1 MITILL
7 VEDEHLIRQGLKVLL
22 QSDADLQVVGE
33 AENGIQ
39 AIEQVEILNPDIVI
53 MDINMP
59 EMDGISATQI
69 ITQRFTRTKV
79 IILSSFDD
87 QYYVNQAIK
96 YNASAYL
103 LKNIS
108 LEDLVN
114 SIRLVIK
121 GYTEFSPGV
130 LQPSTFSF
138 QNSTQ
143 LSKLSK
149 LDLPTNANIQL
160 TPELNKL
167 SKREREVLCLIIIGY
182 TNRQIAEKLFIS
194 ERTVKNHVTRIL
206 SCLNVS
212 SRIDAAK
219 LASPFLSILSNSS
232 KNLYQ

>member
-7 VEDEHLIRQGLKVLL
+7 VEDEHLIRQGLKALL
-22 QSDADLQVVGE
+22 QSNPDLQIVGE

-39 AIEQVEILNPDIVI
+39 AIEQVETLNPDIVI

-69 ITQRFTRTKV
+69 ITQKFPRTKV
-79 IILSSFDD
+79 IILSSFDN
-87 QYYVNQAIK
+87 QHYVHQAIK

-108 LEDLVN
+108 LEDLVH

-130 LQPSTFSF
+130 LQASTFSF
-138 QNSTQ
+138 QNPTDIRQ
-143 LSKLSK
+143 P
-149 LDLPTNANIQL
+149 LPTHGNIQL
-160 TPELNKL
+160 TPELDKL

-212 SRIDAAK
+212 SRTDAAK

-232 KNLYQ
+232 KHP

>member
-7 VEDEHLIRQGLKVLL
+7 VEDELIIRQGLKLLL
-22 QSDADLQVVGE
+22 QSDADLQIVGE

-53 MDINMP
+53 MDTNMP

-69 ITQRFTRTKV
+69 ITDRFPRTKV
-79 IILSSFDD
+79 IILSSFHD
-87 QYYVNQAIK
+87 QYYVHQAIK
-96 YNASAYL
+96 FRASAYL

-108 LEDLVN
+108 REDLVQ
-114 SIRLVIK
+114 SIRLVTK

-130 LQPSTFSF
+130 FQQSTFTF
-138 QNSTQ
+138 QNITQ
-143 LSKLSK
+143 LPKAN
-149 LDLPTNANIQL
+149 LPTHGNIQL
-160 TPELNKL
+160 TPELEKL
-167 SKREREVLCLIIIGY
+167 SKREREVLCFIIIGC

-212 SRIDAAK
+212 NRIHAAK
-219 LASPFLSILSNSS
+219 LASPYLSILSNPSTYPYS
-232 KNLYQ
+232 

>member
-7 VEDEHLIRQGLKVLL
+7 VEDENLIRQGLKALL
-22 QSDADLQVVGE
+22 QSNADLQVVGE

-69 ITQRFTRTKV
+69 ITQRFPQTKV
-79 IILSSFDD
+79 IILSSFDN
-87 QYYVNQAIK
+87 QHYVHQAIK
-96 YNASAYL
+96 YNVSAYL

-108 LEDLVN
+108 QEDLVH

-121 GYTEFSPGV
+121 GYTGFSPGV
-130 LQPSTFSF
+130 FQGSTFGF
-138 QNSTQ
+138 QNLTDIGQ
-143 LSKLSK
+143 PN
-149 LDLPTNANIQL
+149 LPTHGNIQL
-160 TPELNKL
+160 TPELDKL

-206 SCLNVS
+206 NSLNVS
-212 SRIDAAK
+212 SRFDAGK
-219 LASPFLSILSNSS
+219 LASPFLSVLLTPQNIHN
-232 KNLYQ
+232 Y

>member
-69 ITQRFTRTKV
+69 ITQRFPQIKV
-79 IILSSFDD
+79 IILSSLDD
-87 QYYVNQAIK
+87 QHYVHQAIK

-103 LKNIS
+103 LRNIS
-108 LEDLVN
+108 LEDLVH
-114 SIRLVIK
+114 SIRRVIK

-138 QNSTQ
+138 QNRTDIRQ
-143 LSKLSK
+143 P
-149 LDLPTNANIQL
+149 LPTHGNIEL
-160 TPELNKL
+160 KPELEKL

-182 TNRQIAEKLFIS
+182 SNRQIAEKLFIS

-212 SRIDAAK
+212 SRTDAAK
-219 LASPFLSILSNSS
+219 LASRFLSILSNSS
-232 KNLYQ
+232 KHL

>member
-7 VEDEHLIRQGLKVLL
+7 VEDEHLIRQGLKALL

-69 ITQRFTRTKV
+69 ISQRFPQTKV
-79 IILSSFDD
+79 IILSSFDNRH
-87 QYYVNQAIK
+87 YVHQAIK
-96 YNASAYL
+96 YNVSAYL

-114 SIRLVIK
+114 SIRLVVK

-130 LQPSTFSF
+130 LQGSTLSF
-138 QNSTQ
+138 QNHTDIRQ
-143 LSKLSK
+143 P
-149 LDLPTNANIQL
+149 LPTHGNIQL
-160 TPELNKL
+160 TPELEKL
-167 SKREREVLCLIIIGY
+167 SKREREVLCLIIISY

-212 SRIDAAK
+212 SRTDAAK
-219 LASPFLSILSNSS
+219 LASPFLSILSKSS
-232 KNLYQ
+232 KHL